1 MSKSE
6 KSPRDP
12 MPGTLRHWR
21 EALPEERM
29 AHLVKDTARGFSRSL
44 QVRLREHAVQYGHW
58 TFLRILWQTDGLTQ
72 RQLSEQAGVA
82 EPTTFSA
89 LKTMESL
96 GYLTRQKLP
105 DNRKQVRI
113 FLTPKGASLRSLL
126 VPKAVDVNR
135 IALAGISTEDI
146 AATRRTL
153 LAMIENLT
161 GDEVAT
167 GRSDDATSTSRAS
180 RASDNGADWPG
191 DTLNGDAS

>member
-6 KSPRDP
+6 KSARDP
-12 MPGTLRHWR
+12 LPGTLQHWR

-29 AHLVKDTARGFSRSL
+29 AHLVKDTTRGFSRSL
-44 QVRLREHAVQYGHW
+44 QARLREHAVQYGHW

-89 LKTMESL
+89 LKTMEAL
-96 GYLTRQKLP
+96 GYVTRQKLP

-113 FLTPKGASLRSLL
+113 FLTPKGASLRALL
-126 VPKAVDVNR
+126 VPAAVEVNR
-135 IALAGISTEDI
+135 IALSGISVEDI

-153 LAMIENLT
+153 LAMMENLA
-161 GDEVAT
+161 GDPFFANRANAESLN
-167 GRSDDATSTSRAS
+167 GESGLGIGDDA
-180 RASDNGADWPG
+180 ASDAP
-191 DTLNGDAS
+191 